1 MSSDLEVVAVKDNL
15 RPICAFVVEAAQS
28 AHLTDKD
35 VYQCELAVEE
45 ACVNIIK
52 YGCAAAPE
60 PAECRIK
67 VKVALDGDYFIIW
80 IRDNSPAFNPIL
92 QQSINMEDESNKL
105 EPGGW
110 GIHFFKK
117 LMHDIS
123 YAYQDGYNVLTLRKK
138 LA

>member
-1 MSSDLEVVAVKDNL
+1 MSGGLQVVAARDSL
-15 RPICAFVVEAAQS
+15 RPLCAYVVQAAQ
-28 AHLTDKD
+28 AANLNDKD

-45 ACVNIIK
+45 ACVNIIH
-52 YGCAAAPE
+52 YGCAASPD
-60 PAECRIK
+60 PAHCHIEIST
-67 VKVALDGDYFIIW
+67 ALEGDYFIIW

-92 QQSINMEDESNKL
+92 QPNVDMADESNKL

-123 YAYQDGYNVLTLRKK
+123 YSYQDGQNVLTLRKK